1 MTQHATL
8 SPSGAHRWLACP
20 GSVLLERDIPDKDS
34 EFSKE
39 GTRAHEIAADALE
52 SGRPAGS
59 ITDDTDMANYVQ
71 EYVDLVRGMAE
82 GGELMVEQRLPIDFL
97 TGEEDAKGTAD
108 AVIIQGPELIVVDL
122 KYGRGVKVD
131 AEENDQLR
139 MYALAAVGEFN
150 LLGEFERVRM
160 VIHQPRL
167 GHVSEWSVPL
177 SELQAWGSHV
187 KAGASTCLD
196 ILSTG
201 IAGPEDFNPG
211 EKQCRFCKAKATC
224 PSLAAKVQEEIGAE
238 FDTLNTFS
246 GEEQRAMSLHALKR
260 RAAETPETL
269 AKAMGVVDLIE
280 SWCKAVR
287 AETESQLLAGVPI
300 AGWKLVQ
307 GRKGARAWGDAAEAE
322 AQLKAMRLKVEQ
334 MYELSLISPTTAEK
348 LHKAGTI
355 GPRQWPKVQALI
367 TQSEGKPSVAPESDK
382 RPALVVQATADEFT
396 DEAETEDLV

>member
-1 MTQHATL
+1 MSTHAKL

-34 EFSKE
+34 EFSAE
-39 GTRAHEIAADALE
+39 GTRAHEVAAVALD
-52 SGRPAGS
+52 SGQPAS
-59 ITDDTDMANYVQ
+59 DYTDDADMASFVQ
-71 EYVDLVRGMAE
+71 QYVDLVRGMAE
-82 GGELMVEQRLPIDFL
+82 GGELMVEQRLDISHL
-97 TGEEDAKGTAD
+97 TGEDGAKGTAD
-108 AVIIQGPELIVVDL
+108 AVILHPEELIVVDL

-131 AEENDQLR
+131 AEDNDQLR
-139 MYALAAVGEFN
+139 MYALAALNEFG
-150 LLGEFERVRM
+150 LVADFKRVRM

-167 GHVSEWSVPL
+167 GHVSEWDVPREHL
-177 SELQAWGSHV
+177 EAFASRV
-187 KAGASTCLD
+187 KLGAERCLD
-196 ILSTG
+196 ILSTE
-201 IAGPEDFNPG
+201 IAGLEDFSPG

-224 PSLAAKVQEEIGAE
+224 PSLAARVQEEIGAD
-238 FDTLNTFS
+238 FDNLNTFK
-246 GEEQRAMSLHALKR
+246 GEEQRALTLRALKN

-300 AGWKLVQ
+300 DGWKLVQ
-307 GRKGARAWGDAAEAE
+307 GRKGARAWGDVKEAE
-322 AQLKAMRLKVEQ
+322 TQLKAMRLKVEQ
-334 MYELSLISPTTAEK
+334 MYDFTLISPTTAEK

-382 RPALVVQATADEFT
+382 RPALVIQATADEFT
-396 DEAETEDLV
+396 DETTEGLV